1 MQAPQLGVNFVT
13 VLRTVTMLVFI
24 AVFVGIV
31 VWLLTPRGRRQTR
44 AQGLDILREDDP
56 RPEDRQ

>member
-1 MQAPQLGVNFVT
+1 MQAPQLGMDFVT
-13 VLRTVTMLVFI
+13 TLRVVTMLAFI

-31 VWLLTPRGRRQTR
+31 VWLFTPRGRRQTR
-44 AQGLDILREDDP
+44 AQGLDILRDDDP